1 MSKKHKHEEGHEN
14 DERWLITYADM
25 ITLLMVF
32 FIVLFSM
39 ANTDLK
45 KFAQVAESM
54 QQAFNVT
61 SIGKKPGGRIVGNT
75 GGNSSIPSPFF
86 QSLSPQQRDF
96 ISVTSELTTFAAQ
109 AGLEGDIS
117 VNMNMEGLI
126 ISLSEGLIFEAG
138 SPDLK
143 PESLETL
150 HKVAGILRPI
160 TNPVRIEGHTDNLPT
175 NDPRYPSNWE
185 LSLARSVTIIHYL
198 IDQEGIAPE
207 RLLAAGHA
215 EFDPIA
221 PNDNRENRMR
231 NRRADIII
239 IYPNESRKFS
249 LDMPVPQANN
259 TTEEAPA
266 APVSEDAPAAPVA
279 LEEGVPDEAE
289 PSQP

>member
-32 FIVLFSM
+32 FVVLFSM

-54 QQAFNVT
+54 QVAFNVT
-61 SIGKKPGGRIVGNT
+61 SIGKSPAGRAIVGNT
-75 GGNSSIPSPFF
+75 GGGSPRPAPSFF

-126 ISLSEGLIFEAG
+126 ISLSDGLIFEAG
-138 SPDLK
+138 SSELK
-143 PESLETL
+143 PESLEAL
-150 HKVAGILRPI
+150 HEIAEILKTI
-160 TNPVRIEGHTDNLPT
+160 SNPVRIEGHTDNLPT
-175 NDPRYPSNWE
+175 NNPLYPSNWE
-185 LSLARSVTIIHYL
+185 LSVARSVTIIHYL
-198 IDQEGIAPE
+198 IEQEGIAPE
-207 RLLAAGHA
+207 RLLAAGQA
-215 EFDPIA
+215 EFDPMA
-221 PNDNRENRMR
+221 PNDTRENRMR

-239 IYPNESRKFS
+239 IYPQESRKFS
-249 LDMPVPQANN
+249 LDMPASQAHSA
-259 TTEEAPA
+259 TED
-266 APVSEDAPAAPVA
+266 VPAAPVA
-279 LEEGVPDEAE
+279 LEEGVSPEAGLT
-289 PSQP
+289 QP